1 MWKFSNPIAS
11 RQKTPSSLDLFE
23 SQLWWSHLCCN
34 ITTKVMTF
42 WFKSISLLHSWDL
55 TWTTL
60 QWRTIHNSISL
71 NTERNNNRLR
81 WCLLRYMEYL
91 PSQMK
96 FIETSFQTVF
106 FLTGSAHYIL
116 MKTRIW
122 CLMFYWED
130 STITGHHLRR
140 SVWLF
145 FCCRLICICFF
156 GLFLWEWLK
165 KAFSF
170 PQPRCIVSPSAALD
184 LTGCDGLKTSSVKG
198 KG

>member
-1 MWKFSNPIAS
+1 
-11 RQKTPSSLDLFE
+11 
-23 SQLWWSHLCCN
+23 
-34 ITTKVMTF
+34 MTF

-71 NTERNNNRLR
+71 NIERNNNQLR

-96 FIETSFQTVF
+96 FIETSLQTVF
-106 FLTGSAHYIL
+106 FLTGSAHHIL

-122 CLMFYWED
+122 CLMFYWEG

-140 SVWLF
+140 RVCLF
-145 FCCRLICICFF
+145 FCCRLICICWGFF
-156 GLFLWEWLK
+156 CESDWRKRFLFHSQDASFRPARRWISLVAMVWKPVKLK
-165 KAFSF
+165 EKAN
-170 PQPRCIVSPSAALD
+170 RA
-184 LTGCDGLKTSSVKG
+184 LKTQFQL
-198 KG
+198 